1 MTVDEAIER
10 LTDFK
15 RLYGGDYNLTV
26 VSDPDGEM
34 ELEIVDIRREI
45 CLYGVGRS
53 AVLVPSE
60 DLITKQYHL
69 EVIEDLKEDY
79 IENLKEDY
87 TETKETNNASA

>member
-10 LTDFK
+10 LDDFK
-15 RLYGGDYNLTV
+15 RLYGGDYKLTV

-34 ELEIVDIRREI
+34 ELEIVDIRRDI
-45 CLYGVGRS
+45 GLYGVGRS

-69 EVIEDLKEDY
+69 EVIEDFKEDCIESLKE
-79 IENLKEDY
+79 EHA
-87 TETKETNNASA
+87 ETKETNNASA